1 MLYTNLKHIETAA
14 QYYEALHNNANVMMI
29 CGRMGEYSIPVYR
42 IAEALQKEYPHVKF
56 FDMEFDNPELRFVQN
71 LFNDYP
77 GANIPFLLYFINSE
91 MVYHGWGIKTKNE
104 IENII
109 NQSLVSTH

>member
-1 MLYTNLKHIETAA
+1 MLYTNLNHIETAT
-14 QYYEALHNNANVMMI
+14 QYHEALLNNANVMMI

-42 IAEALQKEYPHVKF
+42 IVEALQKEYPQVKF
-56 FDMEFDNPELRFVQN
+56 FDMEYDNPELKFVEN
-71 LFNDYP
+71 MFNDSH

-91 MVYHGWGIKTKNE
+91 MVYHSWGIKTKNE

-109 NQSLVSTH
+109 NQSIINTL